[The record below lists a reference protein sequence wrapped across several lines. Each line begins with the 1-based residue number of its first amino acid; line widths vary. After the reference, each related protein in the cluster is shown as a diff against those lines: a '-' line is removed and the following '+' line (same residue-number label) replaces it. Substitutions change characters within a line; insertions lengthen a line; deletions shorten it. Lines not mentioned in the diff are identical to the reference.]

1 MKIVVLSDT
10 HGDADV
16 IEQVYKQEQDAD
28 AFFHC
33 GDSELAYD
41 DAHFHDM
48 YRVKG
53 NCDFDRNFVD
63 DLLVPIGDRSIFMT
77 HGHLYN
83 IKMTLTPLDYKAQE
97 TGADIV
103 LFGHSHLLG
112 AEQIGDTLFLNP
124 GSLLLP
130 RGGNPKSYATIEW
143 QANTDEIKVSFL
155 SPTKEKISE
164 HYFSILKK

>member
-10 HGDADV
+10 HGDPNV

-41 DAHFHDM
+41 DAHFNDM

>member
-10 HGDADV
+10 HGDPNV

-97 TGADIV
+97 TGADII

-155 SPTKEKISE
+155 SPTNEKISE

>member
-10 HGDADV
+10 HGDATIIDT
-16 IEQVYKQEQDAD
+16 VYNQEQDVD

-33 GDSELAYD
+33 GDSELPYD
-41 DAHFHDM
+41 APDFHSM
-48 YRVKG
+48 HRVRG
-53 NCDFDRNFVD
+53 NCDYDSNFPED
-63 DLLVPIGDRSIFMT
+63 ILVKVGERRVFMT

-97 TGADIV
+97 TQADIV

-112 AEQIGDTLFLNP
+112 TEKIGEALFLNP

-143 QANTDEIKVSFL
+143 QDDSDEITVIFKE
-155 SPTKEKISE
+155 PTKEIISKKT
-164 HYFSILKK
+164 FNILQK

>member
-10 HGDADV
+10 HGDPDV

-41 DAHFHDM
+41 DAHFNNM

-155 SPTKEKISE
+155 SPTKEKIAE